1 MQTFVAFLVVLVFIA
16 VATVRSR
23 LNPFLT
29 LFSAAIVYGLLA
41 GVPAGEVVE
50 TAAAGAGKVFVL
62 LGVVVFAGS
71 VVAGVLETAGYREQI
86 VRDLSAL
93 LRRPTWVGAVTG
105 ALLAV
110 PFMCC
115 MTAFI
120 VSSPILSCLAD
131 RKRALYAA
139 AIGSALSFTLIYP
152 TPVTLA
158 ASAAAP
164 AFSAGEY
171 LFVALPLL
179 LLLLIAVS
187 VAMGRGSSPA
197 ISPCQTQTV
206 GRRAWVPILLPLGCA
221 AAGLIWPVFGDGS
234 VQAALLF
241 GMAGALLVLTAEERH
256 AALKW
261 GTRHAGVIIYDLCGA
276 GALGGVIL
284 ASTFPQDTFGMLDGV
299 VPLLVLPL
307 IFAVLVQ
314 AAQGSRVVTAVVTAG
329 VVSSVPLPPVA
340 LVLLI
345 AAGALSV
352 SAFSDPYFWL
362 VGRTTGDAPTAVLR
376 HYTLPLMGV
385 SLLVAIAGVLAGVLL

>member
-1 MQTFVAFLVVLVFIA
+1 MQTFVAFLVVLLLIA
-16 VATVRSR
+16 VATVRFR

-29 LFSAAIVYGLLA
+29 LFSAAVVYGLLA
-41 GVPAGEVVE
+41 GVPAGAVVG

-71 VVAGVLETAGYREQI
+71 VVAGVLKMPGYREQI
-86 VRDLSAL
+86 VRDLSL
-93 LRRPTWVGAVTG
+93 LFKRPTWVGAVTG
-105 ALLAV
+105 AVLAV

-120 VSSPILSCLAD
+120 VASPILSCLSD

-139 AIGSALSFTLIYP
+139 AIGSTLSFALVYP

-171 LFVALPLL
+171 LLVALPLA
-179 LLLLIAVS
+179 LLLLIGVS
-187 VAMGRGSSPA
+187 TLMGRGGSPA
-197 ISPCQTQTV
+197 ISPSRVQTV
-206 GRRAWVPILLPLGCA
+206 GRRAWVPLALPLACA

-241 GMAGALLVLTAEERH
+241 GMAGALLLLTAEERH

-284 ASTFPQDTFGMLDGV
+284 ASTFPQDTFGLLDGV
-299 VPLLVLPL
+299 VPLLLLPL
-307 IFAVLVQ
+307 VFAVLVQ

-329 VVSSVPLPPVA
+329 VVASLPLHPVA

-345 AAGALSV
+345 AAGTLSV

-362 VGRTTGDAPTAVLR
+362 VGRTTEDPPMAVLR

-385 SLLVAIAGVLAGVLL
+385 SLCVAGAGALAGVLL

>member
-1 MQTFVAFLVVLVFIA
+1 MQTFVAFLVVLLLIA
-16 VATVRSR
+16 VATVRFR

-41 GVPAGEVVE
+41 GVPAEEVVG
-50 TAAAGAGKVFVL
+50 TAAAGAGKIFVL

-71 VVAGVLETAGYREQI
+71 VVAGVLKTPGYREQI
-86 VRDLSAL
+86 VQDLSGL
-93 LRRPTWVGAVTG
+93 FRRPTWVGMVTG
-105 ALLAV
+105 AILAV

-115 MTAFI
+115 ITAFI
-120 VSSPILSCLAD
+120 VASPILSCLSD

-139 AIGSALSFTLIYP
+139 AIGSALSFALIYP

-171 LFVALPLL
+171 LLVALPLTL
-179 LLLLIAVS
+179 ILLIGVGAM
-187 VAMGRGSSPA
+187 MGRDSSPI
-197 ISPCQTQTV
+197 ISPKRAQTV
-206 GRRAWVPILLPLGCA
+206 GRRAWVPLVLPLVCA
-221 AAGLIWPVFGDGS
+221 AVALIWPVFGDGS

-241 GMAGALLVLTAEERH
+241 GMGGALLVLAPEERH

-284 ASTFPQDTFGMLDGV
+284 ASTFPQDTFGMLDGI
-299 VPLLVLPL
+299 VPLLLLPL

-314 AAQGSRVVTAVVTAG
+314 AAQGSRVVTAVVTAV
-329 VVSSVPLPPVA
+329 VVSSLPLHPVA

-345 AAGALSV
+345 AAGTLSV

-362 VGRTTGDAPTAVLR
+362 VGRITDDSPMAVLR

-385 SLLVAIAGVLAGVLL
+385 SLCVALSGALAGVLL

>member
-1 MQTFVAFLVVLVFIA
+1 MQTFVAFIVTLLLIA
-16 VATVRSR
+16 VATVRFR

-29 LFSAAIVYGLLA
+29 LFSAAILYGLLA
-41 GVPAGEVVE
+41 GIPADEVVG

-86 VRDLSAL
+86 VRDLSVL
-93 LRRPTWVGAVTG
+93 LRRPTWVGAITG
-105 ALLAV
+105 AILAV

-120 VSSPILSCLAD
+120 VSSPILSCLSD
-131 RKRALYAA
+131 RKSALYAA

-158 ASAAAP
+158 AAAAAP
-164 AFSAGEY
+164 AFSAGDY
-171 LFVALPLL
+171 LVVALPLTL
-179 LLLLIAVS
+179 LLLFGTAAV
-187 VAMGRGSSPA
+187 MGRGSALTVPMSA
-197 ISPCQTQTV
+197 SGNV
-206 GRRAWVPILLPLGCA
+206 GRRAWVPLLLPLICA
-221 AAGLIWPVFGDGS
+221 AAALVWPVFGDES
-234 VQAALLF
+234 IQAALLF
-241 GMAGALLVLTAEERH
+241 GMAGALLVLPGEERY

-284 ASTFPQDTFGMLDGV
+284 ASSFPQDAFGLLDGA
-299 VPLLVLPL
+299 VPLLLLPL

-329 VVSSVPLPPVA
+329 VASSVPINPVA

-362 VGRTTGDAPTAVLR
+362 VGRTTGDSPTAVLR
-376 HYTLPLMGV
+376 RYTLPMMGV
-385 SLLVAIAGVLAGVLL
+385 SLVVGVMGVLAGVLL